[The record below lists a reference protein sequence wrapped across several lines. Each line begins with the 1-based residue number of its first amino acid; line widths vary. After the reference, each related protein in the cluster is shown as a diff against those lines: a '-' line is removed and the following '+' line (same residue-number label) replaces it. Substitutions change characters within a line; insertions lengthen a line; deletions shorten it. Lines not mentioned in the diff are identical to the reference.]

1 MRFHWSWTFL
11 LIAACKPDAPVN
23 PYGASEDP
31 PGTVVLPDDG
41 FPSPEPG
48 TFTWLHEKVFSP
60 TCANA
65 GCHDGTFEPDFRTVG
80 SSYNSL
86 VYHPVISND
95 AAGSFAYR
103 VLPGDPG
110 GSLLL
115 KRLLE
120 SIPNTSGMMP
130 LEVDEGSDWPEER
143 ENYLAALDSWISEGA
158 PDAAGNLPVA
168 AGDVNLPPTVA
179 GFGGFPLGNFDAPY
193 GRDPELGYALVV
205 EAGIVDLWFAFE
217 DDATSDTEFDASL
230 RMAGTPG
237 GFVAA
242 EPLPLEV
249 ASTGFEAPVFFGG
262 TGTYRQH
269 VTVDLTGLSADT
281 TLYLQVELSDGALGV
296 VAPAASS
303 PAYMTNLFSLVIP

>member
-1 MRFHWSWTFL
+1 MRWWTWTFL
-11 LIAACKPDAPVN
+11 LFAACKPEPPVN
-23 PYGASEDP
+23 PYAVSEDP

-41 FPSPEPG
+41 FPSPDQG
-48 TFTWLHEKVFSP
+48 SFTWLHEKVFSP

-95 AAGSFAYR
+95 ASGSFAYR
-103 VLPGDPG
+103 VLPSEPA

-130 LEVDEGSDWPEER
+130 LEVDEGSDWPQER
-143 ENYLAALDSWISEGA
+143 ENYLAAIDSWISAGA
-158 PDAAGNLPVA
+158 PDAAGNFPVA
-168 AGDVNLPPTVA
+168 AGDVNLPPIVA
-179 GFGGFPLGNFDAPY
+179 GFSGFPLGNFDAPY
-193 GRDPELGYALVV
+193 GRDPEMGYALVV
-205 EAGIVDLWFAFE
+205 EAGVIDLWFAFE
-217 DDATSDTEFDASL
+217 DDATAAPDFQAAL
-230 RMAGTPG
+230 RVAGTPG
-237 GFVAA
+237 GFAAADPVA
-242 EPLPLEV
+242 LEV
-249 ASTGFEAPVFFGG
+249 ATTGFEAPVFFGG

-269 VTVDLTGLSADT
+269 TTLDLTDLGGDT
-281 TLYLQVELSDGALGV
+281 ILYLQVELSDGELSV

-303 PAYMTNLFSLVIP
+303 PAYMTNLFSLVIL

>member
-1 MRFHWSWTFL
+1 M
-11 LIAACKPDAPVN
+11 N
-23 PYGASEDP
+23 PYLADEEP

-48 TFTWLHEKVFSP
+48 SFTWLHEKVFSP

-95 AAGSFAYR
+95 ASGSFSYR
-103 VLPGDPG
+103 VLPFEPA

-115 KRLLE
+115 KRLIE

-130 LEVDEGSDWPEER
+130 LEVDEGSDWAEER
-143 ENYLAALDSWISEGA
+143 DNYLAAIDSWISAGA
-158 PDAAGNLPVA
+158 PDGAGNFPVA

-193 GRDPELGYALVV
+193 SRDPETGYALVV
-205 EAGIVDLWFAFE
+205 ESGVIDLWFAFE
-217 DDATSDTEFDASL
+217 DDATADADFDASL
-230 RMAGTPG
+230 RVAGTPG
-237 GFVAA
+237 GFAAADAVA
-242 EPLPLEV
+242 LEV
-249 ASTGFEAPVFFGG
+249 APNGFEGPVFFGG
-262 TGTYRQH
+262 MGTYRQH
-269 VTVDLTGLSADT
+269 TTLDLTGLGGDT
-281 TLYLQVELSDGALGV
+281 ILYLQVELSDGALSI